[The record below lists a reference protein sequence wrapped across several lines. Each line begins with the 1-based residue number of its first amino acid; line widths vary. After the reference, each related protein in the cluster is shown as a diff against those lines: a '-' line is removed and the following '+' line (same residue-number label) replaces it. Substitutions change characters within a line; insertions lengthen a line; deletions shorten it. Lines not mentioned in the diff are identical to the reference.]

1 MEESASEILFETR
14 HHASRPYISN
24 YPPQIQQ
31 LNEGAK
37 SSYFSRLLSSSGI
50 AQLKERWRKQGD
62 PTKVRRYASLFVSAR
77 GDLVAVASG
86 NQITIM
92 QKGDDY
98 QKPCGIY
105 ICKSITS
112 FCCGAWSETH
122 DVLGVADDSDTVYLI
137 RANGEEI
144 TRISKSHIKS
154 SSSIVGL
161 MVQDDADL
169 KKSCLCTFTI
179 VTADGLIHDVE
190 ISQDPSASVFSPL
203 ASTSGRMLQQFP
215 QNMFCLDYHPELS
228 LFSVVSSAG
237 SLQLTSNGLYSL
249 SLCRRSG
256 NLALEVLVSTQFEGF
271 FSMPKGYVGHIT
283 SPKVSISPQGKFVAT
298 LDMGGSLSTF
308 NFDKEQ
314 CSLSKFVYGEEL
326 HHRNKESDKGNNL
339 ANEVVDFAWW
349 SDDILAVAE
358 WNGNIT
364 MINISTG
371 AMLFKKDETM
381 YSLPLLERVPQ
392 LAGKLF
398 LLETKPSIQNN
409 ESTEGIRASS
419 FRLFECNRG
428 DMNNKFDWASIQWSL
443 VSFSERSI
451 PEMYDILISRQE
463 CQAALTF
470 ADHHGLDKDKALKS
484 QWLHSSQGVNEI
496 KTLLSNVKDQVFVLS
511 ECVGRFGPTEDA
523 VRALLDLGLGIT
535 DRYRFSE
542 SDVDE
547 HSKVWDF
554 LVARLKLLQ
563 YRDRLETFLGI
574 NMGRFSLLEY
584 KKFCNLPINDAAV
597 ALAESGKIGALNLL
611 FKRHPYSLTSS
622 LLDVLAAIPETLPVQ
637 TYGQLL
643 PGSSPPPSISL
654 REEDWVECDEMV
666 TFIISR
672 VPESHESYI
681 QIRTEPIVKQFMG
694 SQWPSVS
701 ELSSWYK
708 KRARDI
714 DSLSGQLDNSMCL
727 IDFACRK
734 GIHQLQPFLEEMSYL
749 HQLIYSEENDEM
761 NFSMSLTIWESLPD
775 YERFKLMLIGV
786 KEDTVIKRL
795 YSKAIPFMKKRF
807 HSLTVPSRDE
817 KTDCSSLTNSAESF
831 LVRWL
836 KEIASEN
843 KLEMCSAVIEEGSGE
858 FQNNSFFQNETEV
871 VDCALQCIYSC
882 SVTDRWSMMAS
893 ILSKLPFSRDS
904 EDAGLKERVR
914 LAEGHIEAGRILALY
929 QVPKP
934 ISFFQEAYSDEK
946 GVKQIIRL
954 ILSKFVR
961 RQPGRSDNDWTNMWL
976 DLQSLQEKA
985 FRFIDL
991 EYMLMEF
998 CRGLLKAGKFALAR
1012 NYLKGVGSVS
1022 LANDKAENLVIQ
1034 AAREYFFSASSLSCS
1049 EIWKAKECLN
1059 IFPTSRNVRV
1069 EADVIDAV
1077 TVKLPNLGVTLLPM
1091 QFRQIKDPMEIVKLV
1106 VTSQGGAYLN
1116 VDEII
1121 ELAKLLGLSSHD
1133 DISAVQEA
1141 IAREAAVVGDLQLA
1155 FDLCLV
1161 LAKKGHGS
1169 VWDLCA
1175 ALARGPALE
1184 NMDIASRKQLLGFA
1198 LSHCDGESIAELL
1211 HAWKDLD
1218 MQDQCESLMVLT
1230 GKEPGNALVQDS
1242 AIPYQLPCNQD
1253 KADLE
1258 ECSDQ
1263 ETQLKQIENLLF
1275 QLAKDV
1281 QMDGDWSIP
1290 SILRENGKLLS
1301 FAAVYLPWLLE
1312 LSQEAES
1319 IKKFTSSSFSGVRYV
1334 SLRTQALMAILSW
1347 LARNGFAPKDS
1358 LIASV
1363 AKSIME
1369 PPVSEEEDI
1378 IGCSFLL
1385 NLVDA
1390 FSGVEIIE
1398 RNLRTRE
1405 KYNEITSIMNVG
1417 MIYGLLHNCEIKCKD
1432 PAQRR
1437 DLLLTKFQQKHKL
1450 ICSDE
1455 KEQIDQAQSTFWREW
1470 KLKLEE
1476 QKRIAERSRSLEQ
1489 IIPGVE
1495 TTRFLSGDMDYRES
1509 VVFSF
1514 VQSITPEKKH
1524 IVKDV
1529 LKLANAYS
1537 LNCSK
1542 VVLHY
1547 LRSIFVSEAWSTDDV
1562 KTEVSN
1568 HREDILACAAE
1579 TIKVIS
1585 SSIYPAV
1592 DGRDKKRLSLVYGLL
1607 SDCYLQL
1614 YERKDPVHSDSVHI
1628 ARFSKTVEEEC
1639 CKVSFIRDL
1648 NFKNI
1653 AGIKDLNLDCFN
1665 SEVSAHINENNVEA
1679 LAKMVNNLVS
1689 AHDGPVPDGLLS
1701 WQYVYKHHVLSLLT
1715 NLEARAKSGV
1725 NIQSSESLHC
1735 LIGDIEQT
1743 YNACCKYLKF
1753 IPNPARLD
1761 ILKKLLAVILP
1772 AEISFKRP
1780 FGSGWQVCLGM
1791 LVDTWL
1797 RMMND
1802 MHEVALLE
1810 NSEERFCLECL
1821 MTCLKVFARLVA
1833 GEKVSS
1839 SQGWATIIAYVGYVL
1854 VDDAAV
1860 EIFNFCK
1867 AMVCSGCGFGAVA
1880 DVYDEVM
1887 AHFVREAGSVTEFSK
1902 EAVNIQNLQD
1912 LYVSIL
1918 ETILQELTDH
1928 SREHQCLHHYLSSLS
1943 KLDGDLENLQ
1953 SVRQAVWERLEEF
1966 SENFHLSNHV
1976 RVYMLELMQLI
1987 AATDKNSKGFSSD
2000 LEVEV
2005 HSWEGWENLHSATA
2019 NCENTAADGISKK
2032 LDASNKFTNTL
2043 IALKSTQLV
2052 STISPSIE
2060 IAPEDLSTVES
2071 TVSCFLGVSKFAESE
2086 SHVETL
2092 LAMLREWE
2100 GQFTRG
2106 ETEKDSGEISDG
2118 GNSWSNDD
2126 WDEGWES
2133 FQEPIER
2140 EPKKDAELS
2149 VHPLHVCWME
2159 IFRKLLTISQYNK
2172 MLKLL
2177 DKSLAKPG
2185 EVLLNEENAQGL
2197 SQIALGVDCF
2207 LALKLMLL
2215 LPYEVVQLQCLDI
2228 VEQKLK
2234 QEGISD
2240 KISMDLE
2247 FLVLVL
2253 SSGVISTIITKP
2265 SYGTIFSYLCY
2276 MVGNF
2281 SRQCQDSQLSDVG
2294 CGGSVESEN
2303 IPKDHIDLFTRLVF
2317 PCFVS
2322 ELVRSGQQILAG
2334 FLVAKFMHTNPSLSL
2349 INIAGACLTKYLE
2362 RQIQILQEGNPS
2374 RDSVKFS
2381 NPLLNTVSSLRDR
2394 MENLI
2399 QSSLSLLSLDGR

>member
-1 MEESASEILFETR
+1 MEENNGEILFETR

-24 YPPQIQQ
+24 YPPQ

-37 SSYFSRLLSSSGI
+37 SSYLSRLLSSSGI
-50 AQLKERWRKQGD
+50 AQLKERWTKHGH
-62 PTKVRRYASLFVSAR
+62 PTKVRRYASLFVSSR
-77 GDLVAVASG
+77 GELVAVASG
-86 NQITIM
+86 NQITIL
-92 QKGDDY
+92 QKDDDY
-98 QKPCGIY
+98 QTPCGIF

-112 FCCGAWSETH
+112 FRCGAWSETH
-122 DVLGVADDSDTVYLI
+122 DVLGVADNSDTIYLI

-154 SSSIVGL
+154 SSPIVGL

-179 VTADGLIHDVE
+179 ITEDGLIHGIE
-190 ISQDPSASVFSPL
+190 ISQDPSASIFSPL
-203 ASTSGRMLQQFP
+203 ASSRGTMLKQFP
-215 QNMFCLDYHPELS
+215 QNMFCLDYQPELT
-228 LFSVVSSAG
+228 LFSIVSSAG
-237 SLQLTSNGLYSL
+237 SLQLTTNGLYSL
-249 SLCRRSG
+249 SLCRKSG

-271 FSMPKGYVGHIT
+271 FSMPKDYVGHIT
-283 SPKVSISPQGKFVAT
+283 SPKVSISPQGRFVAT
-298 LDMGGSLSTF
+298 LDMGGSLNTF
-308 NFDKEQ
+308 KFDEEHR
-314 CSLSKFVYGEEL
+314 SLSKCSYGEGNEL
-326 HHRNKESDKGNNL
+326 HQGNKESDKGNILVNG
-339 ANEVVDFAWW
+339 VVDFAWW
-349 SDDILAVAE
+349 SDGILAIAE
-358 WNGNIT
+358 RNGNIT
-364 MINISTG
+364 MINICTG
-371 AMLFKKDETM
+371 AILGKKDETM
-381 YSLPLLERVPQ
+381 HSLPLLERVPQ
-392 LAGKLF
+392 LSGKLF
-398 LLETKPSIQNN
+398 LLQTKPSIQNN
-409 ESTEGIRASS
+409 ESTEEIKASS
-419 FRLFECNRG
+419 FHLMECDRG
-428 DMNNKFDWASIQWSL
+428 DMNNKFDWANLQWSL
-443 VSFSERSI
+443 VSFSERSV
-451 PEMYDILISRQE
+451 PEMYDILIARQE
-463 CQAALTF
+463 YQAALMF
-470 ADHHGLDKDKALKS
+470 ADQHGLDKDEALKS

-496 KTLLSNVKDQVFVLS
+496 KTLLSNIKDQVFVLS

-523 VRALLDLGLGIT
+523 VRALLDLGLRIT

-542 SDVDE
+542 PEVDE
-547 HSKVWDF
+547 HSKVWDC
-554 LVARLKLLQ
+554 LVVRLKLLQ
-563 YRDRLETFLGI
+563 YRDRIETFLGI
-574 NMGRFSLLEY
+574 NMGRFSLQEY
-584 KKFCNLPINDAAV
+584 KKFCNLPIKEAAI

-666 TFIISR
+666 TFIVSR
-672 VPESHESYI
+672 VPESHESYT
-681 QIRTEPIVKQFMG
+681 QIRTEPIVKQFLG

-714 DSLSGQLDNSMCL
+714 DTLSGQLNNSMCL

-734 GIHQLQPFLEEMSYL
+734 GISQLQPFLEEISYL
-749 HQLIYSEENDEM
+749 HQLIYSEENEEM
-761 NFSMSLTIWESLPD
+761 NFSMTLTVWESLPD

-786 KEDTVIKRL
+786 REDTVIKRL
-795 YSKAIPFMKKRF
+795 HTKAVPFMKKRF
-807 HSLTVPSRDE
+807 HSLTVHSRYE
-817 KTDCSSLTNSAESF
+817 KTDCSAESF

-843 KLEMCSAVIEEGSGE
+843 KLEMCSVVIEEGSRE
-858 FQNNSFFQNETEV
+858 VQNYNFFQNEAEV

-882 SVTDRWSMMAS
+882 SDTDRWSTMVS
-893 ILSKLPFSRDS
+893 ILSKLPFPRDS
-904 EDAGLKERVR
+904 EAASLRERLR
-914 LAEGHIEAGRILALY
+914 LAEGHIEAGRILAFY

-985 FRFIDL
+985 FCFIDL
-991 EYMLMEF
+991 EYVLMEF
-998 CRGLLKAGKFALAR
+998 CRGLLKAGRFSLAR

-1034 AAREYFFSASSLSCS
+1034 AAREYFFSASSLSSS

-1059 IFPTSRNVRV
+1059 IFPASRNMRV
-1069 EADVIDAV
+1069 EADIIDAV

-1091 QFRQIKDPMEIVKLV
+1091 QFRQIKDPMEIVNLV

-1116 VDEII
+1116 VDEIV

-1155 FDLCLV
+1155 FDLCVV
-1161 LAKKGHGS
+1161 LAKKGHGA

-1175 ALARGPALE
+1175 ALARGPSLE

-1218 MQDQCESLMVLT
+1218 TQDQCESLMALT
-1230 GKEPGNALVQDS
+1230 GTEPE
-1242 AIPYQLPCNQD
+1242 D
-1253 KADLE
+1253 KTDLK

-1263 ETQLKQIENLLF
+1263 EAQLKQIENILF
-1275 QLAKDV
+1275 QIAKDV
-1281 QMDGDWSIP
+1281 QVDGDWTIP

-1301 FAAVYLPWLLE
+1301 FAAVYLPWLLG

-1319 IKKFTSSSFSGVRYV
+1319 NKKFTLSSFSGNRYV
-1334 SLRTQALMAILSW
+1334 SLRAQAVMTIFSW
-1347 LARNGFAPKDS
+1347 LARNGFSPKDS

-1369 PPVSEEEDI
+1369 SPVSEEEDI

-1385 NLVDA
+1385 NLADA

-1405 KYNEITSIMNVG
+1405 NYNEITSIMNVG
-1417 MIYGLLHNCEIKCKD
+1417 MIYSLLHNCGMKCED

-1450 ICSDE
+1450 IFSDE

-1489 IIPGVE
+1489 VLPGVE
-1495 TTRFLSGDMDYRES
+1495 TARFLSGDMYYRES
-1509 VVFSF
+1509 VIFSF
-1514 VQSITPEKKH
+1514 VESMTPEKKH
-1524 IVKDV
+1524 SVKDV
-1529 LKLANAYS
+1529 LKLANTYS
-1537 LNCSK
+1537 LDCNK

-1547 LRSIFVSEAWSTDDV
+1547 LRSIFLSNAWSTDDV
-1562 KTEVSN
+1562 KNEVSN
-1568 HREDILACAAE
+1568 YREDLLTCAAE
-1579 TIKVIS
+1579 TIKFLS

-1592 DGRDKKRLSLVYGLL
+1592 DGHDKQRLSLIYGLL

-1614 YERKDPVHSDSVHI
+1614 DEQKDPMHPHSIHI
-1628 ARFSKTVEEEC
+1628 TRFSKIVEEEC
-1639 CKVSFIRDL
+1639 CRVSFIEDL
-1648 NFKNI
+1648 NFKNVAAI
-1653 AGIKDLNLDCFN
+1653 QDLNLDCFN

-1679 LAKMVNNLVS
+1679 LAKMVKNLVS
-1689 AHDGPVPDGLLS
+1689 VHDGPVPDGLLS

-1715 NLEARAKSGV
+1715 KLEARAKPGV
-1725 NIQSSESLHC
+1725 DIQSSESLHC
-1735 LIGDIEQT
+1735 LISEIEQT
-1743 YNACCKYLKF
+1743 YDTCCKYLKF
-1753 IPNPARLD
+1753 VPNPARLD
-1761 ILKKLLAVILP
+1761 ILKQFLAIILP
-1772 AEISFKRP
+1772 AGGSFNYLP
-1780 FGSGWQVCLGM
+1780 CGSGWQVCLAM

-1802 MHEVALLE
+1802 MHEVSLLE
-1810 NSEERFCLECL
+1810 NSEERFCLECI
-1821 MTCLKVFARLVA
+1821 MTCLKVFASLVSR
-1833 GEKVSS
+1833 EEVSS
-1839 SQGWATIIAYVGYVL
+1839 SQGWATVIGYVGYVL
-1854 VDDAAV
+1854 VGDVAA
-1860 EIFNFCK
+1860 EIFNFCR

-1880 DVYDEVM
+1880 YVYDEVM
-1887 AHFVREAGSVTEFSK
+1887 VQFLREADFKK
-1902 EAVNIQNLQD
+1902 EAVSIQNLRD
-1912 LYVSIL
+1912 LYLSIL
-1918 ETILQELTDH
+1918 KTILQELTDE
-1928 SREHQCLHHYLSSLS
+1928 SSEHQCLHYYLSSLS
-1943 KLDGDLENLQ
+1943 KLDGDLKNLR
-1953 SVRQAVWERLEEF
+1953 SIRQAVWERLEEF
-1966 SENFHLSNHV
+1966 SENFQLPNHV
-1976 RVYMLELMQLI
+1976 RVYILELMQLI
-1987 AATDKNSKGFSSD
+1987 AATDKNSKGFSSK
-2000 LEVEV
+2000 LQVEV
-2005 HSWEGWENLHSATA
+2005 HSWEGWENLHSATTD
-2019 NCENTAADGISKK
+2019 CENAAADGISNKI
-2032 LDASNKFTNTL
+2032 DASNKFTSTL

-2060 IAPEDLSTVES
+2060 ITPEDLSTVES

-2100 GQFTRG
+2100 GYFTRG
-2106 ETEKDSGEISDG
+2106 EIEKDSGEVSDG
-2118 GNSWSNDD
+2118 GNSWGNDD

-2133 FQEPIER
+2133 FQEPIE
-2140 EPKKDAELS
+2140 EAPKKDDKLS

-2159 IFRKLLTISQYNK
+2159 IFRKLLTISKYNK
-2172 MLKLL
+2172 ILKLL
-2177 DKSLAKPG
+2177 DKSVAKPG
-2185 EVLLNEENAQGL
+2185 EVFLDEENAQGL
-2197 SQIALGVDCF
+2197 SQIALEIDCF

-2215 LPYEVVQLQCLDI
+2215 LPYEVVQLQCLDS

-2240 KISMDLE
+2240 KIGMDLE
-2247 FLVLVL
+2247 FLLLIL
-2253 SSGVISTIITKP
+2253 SSGVVSNIITKP
-2265 SYGTIFSYLCY
+2265 SYGTTFSYLFY

-2281 SRQCQDSQLSDVG
+2281 SRQCQVSQLSSSG
-2294 CGGSVESEN
+2294 RGGSVETEN
-2303 IPKDHIDLFTRLVF
+2303 ISKDHIDLFTRLIF

-2334 FLVAKFMHTNPSLSL
+2334 FLVTKLMHTNPSLSL

-2362 RQIQILQEGNPS
+2362 RQIQILQDNNPF
-2374 RDSVKFS
+2374 RDGVELSE
-2381 NPLLNTVSSLRDR
+2381 PLLNSVSSLRDR

-2399 QSSLSLLSLDGR
+2399 QSSLSSLSHDHR

>member
-1 MEESASEILFETR
+1 MDETTGEILFETR
-14 HHASRPYISN
+14 HHASLPYISN
-24 YPPQIQQ
+24 YPPQHQQ

-37 SSYFSRLLSSSGI
+37 SSYLSRLLSSSGI
-50 AQLKERWRKQGD
+50 AQLKERWRKQGN
-62 PTKVRRYASLFVSAR
+62 PTKVRRYASLFVSSR

-86 NQITIM
+86 NQITIL
-92 QKGDDY
+92 QKDDDY
-98 QKPCGIY
+98 QKPCGTY
-105 ICKSITS
+105 GKSITS
-112 FCCGAWSETH
+112 FRCGAWSETH
-122 DVLGVADDSDTVYLI
+122 DVLGVADDSDTIYLI

-154 SSSIVGL
+154 SSPIVGL

-179 VTADGLIHDVE
+179 ITADGLIHDFE

-203 ASTSGRMLQQFP
+203 ASSSGTMLKQFP
-215 QNMFCLDYHPELS
+215 QNMFCLDYQPERS
-228 LFSVVSSAG
+228 LFSIVSSAG
-237 SLQLTSNGLYSL
+237 SLQPTTNGLYSL
-249 SLCRRSG
+249 SLCRKSG
-256 NLALEVLVSTQFEGF
+256 NLAVEVLISTQFEGF
-271 FSMPKGYVGHIT
+271 FSMPKDYAGHIT
-283 SPKVSISPQGKFVAT
+283 SPKVSISPQGRFVAT
-298 LDMGGSLSTF
+298 LDMGGSLTTF
-308 NFDKEQ
+308 KFDEEQ
-314 CSLSKFVYGEEL
+314 RSLSKCSYGEENEL
-326 HHRNKESDKGNNL
+326 HQGNKESDQGNILVNGVL
-339 ANEVVDFAWW
+339 DFAWW
-349 SDDILAVAE
+349 SDDILAIAGR
-358 WNGNIT
+358 NGNIT
-364 MINISTG
+364 MINICTG
-371 AMLFKKDETM
+371 AMLHKDETM
-381 YSLPLLERVPQ
+381 YSYPLLERVPH

-409 ESTEGIRASS
+409 ESAEEIRASS
-419 FRLFECNRG
+419 SHLMECVDG
-428 DMNNKFDWASIQWSL
+428 AMNNKFDWASFQWSL
-443 VSFSERSI
+443 VSFSERSV

-463 CQAALTF
+463 YQTALMF
-470 ADHHGLDKDKALKS
+470 ADQHGLDKDEALKS

-496 KTLLSNVKDQVFVLS
+496 KTLLSNIKDQVFVLS

-523 VRALLDLGLGIT
+523 VRALLDLGLCIT

-542 SDVDE
+542 PEVDE
-547 HSKVWDF
+547 HSKVWDC

-563 YRDRLETFLGI
+563 YRDRIETFIGI
-574 NMGRFSLLEY
+574 NMGRFSLQEY
-584 KKFCNLPINDAAV
+584 KKFCNLPIKEAAI

-672 VPESHESYI
+672 VPESHESYT
-681 QIRTEPIVKQFMG
+681 QIRTEPIVKQFLG

-714 DSLSGQLDNSMCL
+714 DTLSGQLDNSMCL

-734 GIHQLQPFLEEMSYL
+734 GISQLQPFLEEISYL
-749 HQLIYSEENDEM
+749 HQLIYSEENEKM

-775 YERFKLMLIGV
+775 YERFKLMLMGV
-786 KEDTVIKRL
+786 REDTVIKRL
-795 YSKAIPFMKKRF
+795 HTKAIPFMKKRF
-807 HSLTVPSRDE
+807 PSMTVHSRDD
-817 KTDCSSLTNSAESF
+817 KTDCSAGSF

-843 KLEMCSAVIEEGSGE
+843 KLEMCSVVIEEGSRE
-858 FQNNSFFQNETEV
+858 VQTNNFFQNDAEV
-871 VDCALQCIYSC
+871 VDCALQCIYAC
-882 SVTDRWSMMAS
+882 SVTDQWSTMAS
-893 ILSKLPFSRDS
+893 ILSKLPFPHDS
-904 EDAGLKERVR
+904 KAASLKERVR

-961 RQPGRSDNDWTNMWL
+961 RQPGRSDIDWTNMWL

-985 FRFIDL
+985 FCFIDL
-991 EYMLMEF
+991 EYVLMEF
-998 CRGLLKAGKFALAR
+998 CRGLLKAGKFSLAR

-1034 AAREYFFSASSLSCS
+1034 AAREYFFSASSLSSS

-1059 IFPTSRNVRV
+1059 IFPASRNVRV
-1069 EADVIDAV
+1069 EADIIDAV
-1077 TVKLPNLGVTLLPM
+1077 TVKLPNLGITLLPM

-1218 MQDQCESLMVLT
+1218 TQDQCESLMALT
-1230 GKEPGNALVQDS
+1230 GTEPE
-1242 AIPYQLPCNQD
+1242 D
-1253 KADLE
+1253 KTDLK

-1263 ETQLKQIENLLF
+1263 EAQLKQIENVLF
-1275 QLAKDV
+1275 QVAKDV
-1281 QMDGDWSIP
+1281 QVDGDWTIP

-1312 LSQEAES
+1312 LSEEAES
-1319 IKKFTSSSFSGVRYV
+1319 NKKFTSSSFSGNQYV
-1334 SLRTQALMAILSW
+1334 SLRTQAVMIILSW

-1369 PPVSEEEDI
+1369 SPVSEEEDI
-1378 IGCSFLL
+1378 TGCSFLL
-1385 NLVDA
+1385 NLADA

-1405 KYNEITSIMNVG
+1405 NYNEITSIMNVG
-1417 MIYGLLHNCEIKCKD
+1417 MIYSLLHNCGIKCED

-1476 QKRIAERSRSLEQ
+1476 QKCIAERSRSLEQ

-1495 TTRFLSGDMDYRES
+1495 TARFLSGDMDYRES
-1509 VVFSF
+1509 VVSSF
-1514 VQSITPEKKH
+1514 VESMTPEKKH
-1524 IVKDV
+1524 SVKDV
-1529 LKLANAYS
+1529 LKLANTYS
-1537 LNCSK
+1537 LDCNK

-1547 LRSIFVSEAWSTDDV
+1547 LRSIFVSDAWSTDDV
-1562 KTEVSN
+1562 KNEVSIY
-1568 HREDILACAAE
+1568 REDLLACAAE
-1579 TIKVIS
+1579 TIKFIS

-1592 DGRDKKRLSLVYGLL
+1592 DGHDKQRLSLIYGLL
-1607 SDCYLQL
+1607 SDCYLHLDEQ
-1614 YERKDPVHSDSVHI
+1614 EDPMHPHSVHI
-1628 ARFSKTVEEEC
+1628 ARFSKIAEEEC
-1639 CKVSFIRDL
+1639 CRVSFIEDL
-1648 NFKNI
+1648 NFKNV
-1653 AGIKDLNLDCFN
+1653 AGIQDLNLECFN
-1665 SEVSAHINENNVEA
+1665 SEVSAHIKENNVEA
-1679 LAKMVNNLVS
+1679 LAKMVKNLVS

-1701 WQYVYKHHVLSLLT
+1701 WQYVYKHYVLSLLT
-1715 NLEARAKSGV
+1715 KLEARAKPGV
-1725 NIQSSESLHC
+1725 DIQSSESLHC
-1735 LIGDIEQT
+1735 LISDIERT
-1743 YNACCKYLKF
+1743 YNTCCKFLKF
-1753 IPNPARLD
+1753 VPNPARLD
-1761 ILKKLLAVILP
+1761 ILKRFLAIILP
-1772 AEISFKRP
+1772 AEGSFKSLP
-1780 FGSGWQVCLGM
+1780 SGSGWQVCLAM

-1810 NSEERFCLECL
+1810 NSEERFCLECI

-1839 SQGWATIIAYVGYVL
+1839 SQGWATVIGYVGYVF
-1854 VDDAAV
+1854 VGDVAA
-1860 EIFNFCK
+1860 EIFNFCR

-1887 AHFVREAGSVTEFSK
+1887 VHFLHEAESLTDFKK
-1902 EAVNIQNLQD
+1902 EAVSIQNLRD
-1912 LYVSIL
+1912 LYLSIL
-1918 ETILQELTDH
+1918 KTILQELADD
-1928 SREHQCLHHYLSSLS
+1928 SCEHQCLHYYLSSLS

-1953 SVRQAVWERLEEF
+1953 CVRQAVWERLEEF
-1966 SENFHLSNHV
+1966 SENFQLSNHV
-1976 RVYMLELMQLI
+1976 RVYILELMQLV
-1987 AATDKNSKGFSSD
+1987 AATDNNSKRFSSK
-2000 LEVEV
+2000 LQVEV
-2005 HSWEGWENLHSATA
+2005 HSWEGWENLHSAA
-2019 NCENTAADGISKK
+2019 ASCENAAADGISNKT
-2032 LDASNKFTNTL
+2032 DASNKFTNTL

-2052 STISPSIE
+2052 STISPSIQ
-2060 IAPEDLSTVES
+2060 ITPEDLSTVES
-2071 TVSCFLGVSKFAESE
+2071 TISCFLGVSKFTESE

-2100 GQFTRG
+2100 GHFTRR
-2106 ETEKDSGEISDG
+2106 EIEKDSGEVSDG
-2118 GNSWSNDD
+2118 ANSWGNDD

-2133 FQEPIER
+2133 FQEPIEE
-2140 EPKKDAELS
+2140 EPKKDAKLS

-2177 DKSLAKPG
+2177 DKSVAKPG
-2185 EVLLNEENAQGL
+2185 EVLLDEENAQCL
-2197 SQIALGVDCF
+2197 SQIALEIDCF
-2207 LALKLMLL
+2207 VALKLMLL
-2215 LPYEVVQLQCLDI
+2215 LPYEVVQLQCLDS

-2240 KISMDLE
+2240 KIGVDLE
-2247 FLVLVL
+2247 FLLLVL

-2265 SYGTIFSYLCY
+2265 SYGTTFSCLCY

-2281 SRQCQDSQLSDVG
+2281 SRQCQESQLSSSG
-2294 CGGSVESEN
+2294 CGGSVENEN
-2303 IPKDHIDLFTRLVF
+2303 ISKDHIDLFTRLIF

-2334 FLVAKFMHTNPSLSL
+2334 FLVTKLMHANPSLSL

-2362 RQIQILQEGNPS
+2362 RQIQILQDSNPS
-2374 RDSVKFS
+2374 FRDAELSE
-2381 NPLLNTVSSLRDR
+2381 PLLNTVSSLTDR

-2399 QSSLSLLSLDGR
+2399 QSSLSLLSHDHR